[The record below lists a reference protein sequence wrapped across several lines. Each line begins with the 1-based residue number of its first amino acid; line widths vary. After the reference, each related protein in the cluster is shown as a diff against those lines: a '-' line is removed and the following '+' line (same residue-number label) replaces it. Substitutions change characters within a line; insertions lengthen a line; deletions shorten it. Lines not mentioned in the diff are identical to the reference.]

1 MQSSLNEGLKKR
13 QQKIRDAK
21 YYLQSTE
28 ELFVKYGQKELENI
42 STIFEN
48 ISKALTSDEE
58 VKLVVIGEF
67 SRGKSTLV
75 NALLDIMLLRSAQEA
90 TTAINTFVKKLPKD
104 KSKRFIRIIFL
115 DETPPK
121 DLEWPENDMSVL
133 EKWGTELDKTNA
145 NVRELV
151 DRIEIYTSHPLLD
164 QGLVL
169 IDTPGLQSVVEHHE
183 AVTRKAIDQSHIA
196 IWVQSTQQLGGNET
210 EWKFLSETVTKNFN
224 KFLTVINMW
233 DTVLEPQDIFDQK
246 TPLEERE
253 QKKYDIIKNNFKN
266 KLPNVSP
273 TQLDTITS
281 PNNLFGVSAYWG
293 LLDDEDKKSRSN
305 IGKLSQRI
313 SDMLSSGEALEEIY
327 RKPLRQLQEIQKDL
341 QQSVIEGL
349 KQLQS
354 DKSLEEREQEIAKL
368 SLEIEKLELDI
379 TKTNAEFKDDHE
391 RNAKYIIDD
400 LKQTLVEPLKELKED
415 IEDLVTTQYIKSQIE
430 KKVKSIHLPA
440 DLQKRYHDVTE
451 SIDEKMEKQGSF
463 IQKTLEALRSE
474 YNNDMSKHVKELD
487 SQVSSLNFSMPSL
500 DLTFD
505 VDFSQ
510 LDEYLVKQ
518 NELDDQIEGLHKELE
533 EAKHEKRINQVDPEK
548 YNRAEAALRR
558 VEANRRELGS
568 RPLPQQKN
576 GTEEVPRW
584 GVFGW
589 LGGKKTKS
597 YSHEDDS
604 NVKYWE
610 HEVAQAKQD
619 ILGKESYL
627 QKIQEE
633 EEAKGKKRMSAER
646 AEQQYQK
653 ELMRR
658 EREAKQIQA
667 KAEQEKA
674 SQIENI
680 HSQLV
685 GSTAGTLNTFVRNL
699 EKKVKPNIEQIFNA
713 QMDLL
718 SEMVKDKLQ
727 EPLHAKLAQR
737 TEVEKTI
744 QAGKEQIEIHRQSME
759 KGLKEINQLIAQT
772 NDAADSQ

>member
-13 QQKIRDAK
+13 QQKIKDAK

-48 ISKALTSDEE
+48 ISKALASDEE

-115 DETPPK
+115 DDTPPK

-133 EKWGTELDKTNA
+133 DKWGTELDETNA

-183 AVTRKAIDQSHIA
+183 AVTLRAIDQSHIA

-233 DTVLEPQDIFDQK
+233 DTVLEPQDKFDQE

-266 KLPNVSP
+266 KLPNVSS

-281 PNNLFGVSAYWG
+281 PDNLFGISASWG

-327 RKPLRQLQEIQKDL
+327 RKPMRQLQEIQKDL
-341 QQSVIEGL
+341 QQSITEGL

-354 DKSLEEREQEIAKL
+354 DKSLEEREQEIKKL
-368 SLEIEKLELDI
+368 TLEIEKLELDI

-430 KKVKSIHLPA
+430 KKVKSIHLPV

-451 SIDEKMEKQGSF
+451 SIDEVIEKQGSF
-463 IQKTLEALRSE
+463 IQKTLQALRSE

-533 EAKHEKRINQVDPEK
+533 EAEHEKRINQVDPEK

-568 RPLPQQKN
+568 HPSPQQKN
-576 GTEEVPRW
+576 GTREVPRW

-589 LGGKKTKS
+589 LGGKKTES
-597 YSHEDDS
+597 YSDEDDS

-658 EREAKQIQA
+658 ERDARQIQA

-699 EKKVKPNIEQIFNA
+699 EKQVKPNIEQIFNA

-772 NDAADSQ
+772 NDAADS

>member
-1 MQSSLNEGLKKR
+1 
-13 QQKIRDAK
+13 
-21 YYLQSTE
+21 
-28 ELFVKYGQKELENI
+28 
-42 STIFEN
+42 
-48 ISKALTSDEE
+48 
-58 VKLVVIGEF
+58 
-67 SRGKSTLV
+67 
-75 NALLDIMLLRSAQEA
+75 
-90 TTAINTFVKKLPKD
+90 
-104 KSKRFIRIIFL
+104 
-115 DETPPK
+115 
-121 DLEWPENDMSVL
+121 
-133 EKWGTELDKTNA
+133 
-145 NVRELV
+145 
-151 DRIEIYTSHPLLD
+151 
-164 QGLVL
+164 
-169 IDTPGLQSVVEHHE
+169 
-183 AVTRKAIDQSHIA
+183 
-196 IWVQSTQQLGGNET
+196 
-210 EWKFLSETVTKNFN
+210 
-224 KFLTVINMW
+224 
-233 DTVLEPQDIFDQK
+233 
-246 TPLEERE
+246 
-253 QKKYDIIKNNFKN
+253 
-266 KLPNVSP
+266 
-273 TQLDTITS
+273 
-281 PNNLFGVSAYWG
+281 
-293 LLDDEDKKSRSN
+293 
-305 IGKLSQRI
+305 
-313 SDMLSSGEALEEIY
+313 
-327 RKPLRQLQEIQKDL
+327 
-341 QQSVIEGL
+341 
-349 KQLQS
+349 
-354 DKSLEEREQEIAKL
+354 
-368 SLEIEKLELDI
+368 
-379 TKTNAEFKDDHE
+379 
-391 RNAKYIIDD
+391 
-400 LKQTLVEPLKELKED
+400 
-415 IEDLVTTQYIKSQIE
+415 
-430 KKVKSIHLPA
+430 
-440 DLQKRYHDVTE
+440 
-451 SIDEKMEKQGSF
+451 
-463 IQKTLEALRSE
+463 
-474 YNNDMSKHVKELD
+474 
-487 SQVSSLNFSMPSL
+487 MPSL

-533 EAKHEKRINQVDPEK
+533 EAEHEKRINQVDPEK

-658 EREAKQIQA
+658 ERDARQIQA

-699 EKKVKPNIEQIFNA
+699 EKQVKPNIEQIFNA

-727 EPLHAKLAQR
+727 EPLHAKLSQR

>member
-13 QQKIRDAK
+13 QQKIKDVK
-21 YYLQSTE
+21 YYLQITE
-28 ELFVKYGQKELENI
+28 ELFVKYGQKELGNI

-48 ISKALTSDEE
+48 ISKAFASDEE

-115 DETPPK
+115 DDTPSK

-133 EKWGTELDKTNA
+133 DKWGTELDKTNA

-183 AVTRKAIDQSHIA
+183 AVTRRAIDQSHIA

-233 DTVLEPQDIFDQK
+233 DTVLEPQDKFDQE

-266 KLPNVSP
+266 KLPNVSS

-281 PNNLFGVSAYWG
+281 PDNLFGISASWG

-327 RKPLRQLQEIQKDL
+327 RKPMRQLQEIQKDL
-341 QQSVIEGL
+341 QQSITEGL

-354 DKSLEEREQEIAKL
+354 DKSLEEREQEIKKL
-368 SLEIEKLELDI
+368 TLEIEKLELDI

-451 SIDEKMEKQGSF
+451 SIDEVIEKQGSF

-533 EAKHEKRINQVDPEK
+533 EAEHEKRINQVDPEK

-568 RPLPQQKN
+568 RPSPQQKN
-576 GTEEVPRW
+576 GTREVPRW

-589 LGGKKTKS
+589 LGGKKTES
-597 YSHEDDS
+597 YSDEDDS

-658 EREAKQIQA
+658 ERDARQIQA

-699 EKKVKPNIEQIFNA
+699 EKQVKPNIEQIFNA

-737 TEVEKTI
+737 TKVEKTI

-772 NDAADSQ
+772 NDAADS